1 MSVEV
6 ELNVTDYHN
15 IMNWYELAFAKNKPS
30 EIPMKEHSTFRKLS
44 VMAEAYVEE
53 QKALKDDKEL
63 ASKGNNAKEYM
74 VIIVAIVVSMMK
86 FISEAQIVSAYAM
99 TKNNTELRYERLLR
113 DFDVLVKKLKR
124 KQIQLMQVRA
134 KLGISEEK

>member
-1 MSVEV
+1 M
-6 ELNVTDYHN
+6 L
-15 IMNWYELAFAKNKPS
+15 
-30 EIPMKEHSTFRKLS
+30 
-44 VMAEAYVEE
+44 
-53 QKALKDDKEL
+53 
-63 ASKGNNAKEYM
+63 SKGINQMAYM
-74 VIIVAIVVSMMK
+74 VIIVAIVVIMMK
-86 FISEAQIVSAYAM
+86 FISEAQIVIVYAM